1 MSDAYTFSTVDGKT
15 YSRQLFGLEAVAC
28 AFAEE
33 DVFFYS
39 GLCTVQLP
47 TPLSLDQLLP
57 AVRASWIRLRH
68 LSPTVAV
75 TTSRLPD
82 KSWVYHYTVPESQNA
97 VDSWAQDTVYGH
109 EDELT
114 IAERQTALA
123 PRIWRPSSGHYSLEL
138 HIGPVNKAEGR
149 WVFAIHGPHAN
160 ADGRSAALLLEQLL
174 LYLREDLSSATPA
187 PEWGTEWKRLTATAV
202 VLTGEFD
209 NYMAAAAASPPAAPP
224 APPAGF
230 IPFLPP
236 PVYDP
241 IVKGTSA
248 SRLLVFDQAKTQKI
262 RELCKRRGRTV
273 TQLIDSVVAVAHVET
288 LLREAK
294 ASGEERYNTVVG
306 LYEIATNWLIPLT
319 FKDQRCS
326 LPGHNTLQSPNG
338 TTLFAADGYSLLL
351 DMDRIRKAVA
361 FDKVT
366 GAFARDAGTAFWDGV
381 VANYLDAWGQ
391 QKYDLTS
398 FITRWAGF
406 HAGLDTFSA
415 QQMYVSAVATS
426 SIGDVEGLG
435 VMRDLKP
442 APGKLAAHEI
452 MHSVDG
458 NMPVMIAMYWQYDGK
473 FNMHFHSGRSFHS
486 DREMDNLVGTFESW
500 IDALIA

>member
-15 YSRQLFGLEAVAC
+15 YSRQLFGFESVAC

-33 DVFFYS
+33 DLFFYS

-47 TPLSLDQLLP
+47 TSLSLDKLLP

-82 KSWVYHYTVPESQNA
+82 KSWVYTYTVPESQNA
-97 VDSWAQDTVYGH
+97 VDAWAQDTVFGY
-109 EDELT
+109 EEELT
-114 IAERQTALA
+114 ITERQTFLS
-123 PRIWRPSSGHYSLEL
+123 PRIWRPSSGHYSLEM
-138 HIGPVNKAEGR
+138 HVGPVNKAEGR
-149 WVFAIHGPHAN
+149 WVFGIYGPHVN
-160 ADGRSAALLLEQLL
+160 ADGRSAMLLLEQLL
-174 LYLREDLSSATPA
+174 LYFREDLVSVA
-187 PEWGTEWKRLTATAV
+187 PVLKWGTECKRLTATAV
-202 VLTGEFD
+202 VLTGKFD
-209 NYMAAAAASPPAAPP
+209 NCMAAAAASPSAAPP

-241 IVKGTSA
+241 TLKGTSA
-248 SRLLVFDQAKTQKI
+248 SRLLVFDQVKTQKI
-262 RELCKRRGRTV
+262 RELCKCHGRTM

-294 ASGEERYNTVVG
+294 ASSEERYNTVVG
-306 LYEIATNWLIPLT
+306 LYETATNWLMPLT
-319 FKDQRCS
+319 FKDQRRS
-326 LPGHNTLQSPNG
+326 LPGHSTLQSPNG
-338 TTLFAADGYSLLL
+338 TALFAVDGYTLML

-361 FDKVT
+361 FDKAT

-442 APGKLAAHEI
+442 APGKLAVHDL

-458 NMPVMIAMYWQYDGK
+458 NMPITLAVYWQYDGK
-473 FNMHFHSGRSFHS
+473 FNVHFHSGRSFHS
-486 DREMDNLVGTFESW
+486 DREMDILARTFESW
-500 IDALIA
+500 IDALTA